1 MGLNIIYNNKIHKI
15 FFDQQP
21 NLIMEYS
28 TYSSSNTDNIQT
40 IRKPML
46 IDNIDNT
53 TISRTLLYKGLIIYN
68 KVPDEMKYKNP
79 KLFSKK
85 IVNYIKTNNL
95 CDKIQ
100 NGEYGQL
107 YLPFKTLYQNFVQ
120 QSQNIK

>member
-1 MGLNIIYNNKIHKI
+1 MGLNILYNNKIHKI

-85 IVNYIKTNNL
+85 IVNYIKN
-95 CDKIQ
+95 K
-100 NGEYGQL
+100 
-107 YLPFKTLYQNFVQ
+107 LPM
-120 QSQNIK
+120 

>member
-1 MGLNIIYNNKIHKI
+1 MGLNILYNNKIHKI

-85 IVNYIKTNNL
+85 IVNYI
-95 CDKIQ
+95 
-100 NGEYGQL
+100 
-107 YLPFKTLYQNFVQ
+107 
-120 QSQNIK
+120 

>member
-1 MGLNIIYNNKIHKI
+1 
-15 FFDQQP
+15 
-21 NLIMEYS
+21 MEYS

-85 IVNYIKTNNL
+85 IVNYIKTNYL

-100 NGEYGQL
+100 NGEYG
-107 YLPFKTLYQNFVQ
+107 
-120 QSQNIK
+120 